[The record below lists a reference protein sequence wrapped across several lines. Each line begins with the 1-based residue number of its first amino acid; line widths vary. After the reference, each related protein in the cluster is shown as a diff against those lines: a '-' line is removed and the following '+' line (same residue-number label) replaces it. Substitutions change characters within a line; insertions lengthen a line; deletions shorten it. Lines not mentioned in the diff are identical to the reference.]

1 MNISKTKVGY
11 YYKIDKKGK
20 KTRISE
26 NLYLKLKTRIKK
38 CKKKIQKGDVY
49 KKFKKDN
56 PAT

>member
-38 CKKKIQKGDVY
+38 SKKNTKRRWCI
-49 KKFKKDN
+49 
-56 PAT
+56 